1 MSKKDWTIVTG
12 PCSIVDGLTASARM
26 KGWKDVH
33 TLAAVVGGLV
43 LIGTAKG
50 PRFFACTTPKLTPNR

>member
-12 PCSIVDGLTASARM
+12 LCSIVGGLTASARM
-26 KGWKDVH
+26 KGWKYIH

-43 LIGTAKG
+43 LIGTA
-50 PRFFACTTPKLTPNR
+50 